1 MPWAF
6 LARKLSRAFVTVL
19 AIVTFVFVIL
29 RLSGDPAV
37 QILGADASFE
47 ALGAFREKWGLND
60 PIWQQYLRYLG
71 DLLQGNFG
79 ISLVEGKDA
88 LEVVLDRLAKTLQLM
103 GLSGLVTLIIGIPI
117 GIYAALHRGSL
128 RDRAIMAIGVAAFSI
143 PSFVIGIFM
152 IMLFSVALRVLP
164 TAGSDTWRHYVL
176 PVVTMSTIDAAVFA
190 RLTRS
195 AMLEVLS
202 RPYMRTALAKGVRW
216 PIAVRRH
223 ALPNAAIPLV
233 TIVGFFV
240 GSLIAGGVVT
250 ENVFAW
256 PGIGRLL
263 VSSVQ
268 NRDSAV
274 VQVIVVMIALSMV
287 TVNFAVDMAYGWLDP
302 RIRQLRTEA

>member
-6 LARKLSRAFVTVL
+6 LARKLARAFVTIL
-19 AIVTFVFVIL
+19 AIVTFVFIIL

-47 ALGAFREKWGLND
+47 ALEAFREKWGLND

-71 DLLQGNFG
+71 DLLHGNFG

-117 GIYAALHRGSL
+117 GIYAALHRDSL
-128 RDRAIMAIGVAAFSI
+128 RDRAIMAMGVAAFSI
-143 PSFVIGIFM
+143 PSFVIGIFL
-152 IMLFSVALRVLP
+152 ILLFSVALRILP
-164 TAGSDTWRHYVL
+164 TAGSDTWRHYVM
-176 PVVTMSTIDAAVFA
+176 PVITMSTIDAAVFA

-216 PIAVRRH
+216 PLAVRRH

-302 RIRQLRTEA
+302 RIRQLRAEE

>member
-1 MPWAF
+1 MPWAL
-6 LARKLSRAFVTVL
+6 LARKLSRALLTMW

-47 ALGAFREKWGLND
+47 ALEAFREKWGLND
-60 PIWQQYLRYLG
+60 PLWQQYLRYFG
-71 DLLQGNFG
+71 DLLRGSFG
-79 ISLVEGKDA
+79 ISLVEGRDA

-103 GLSGLVTLIIGIPI
+103 GLSGLLTLIIGIPI
-117 GIYAALHRGSL
+117 GIYAALHRGSV

-152 IMLFSVALRVLP
+152 ILLFSVVLRALP
-164 TAGSDTWRHYVL
+164 TAGSDSWRHYVL

-240 GSLIAGGVVT
+240 GSLVAGAVVI

-268 NRDSAV
+268 NRDGAV